1 MCGLWLGEDV
11 DITVIGSRV
20 HSSFISANAMGIG
33 SLMVF
38 DVIVVMQKPV
48 IIVRLRER
56 GGSFIVPA
64 I

>member
-1 MCGLWLGEDV
+1 MCGPQLGEDV
-11 DITVIGSRV
+11 IITVIGSRV
-20 HSSFISANAMGIG
+20 NLSFISVNAMSIG

-38 DVIVVMQKPV
+38 NVIVGMQKPV
-48 IIVRLRER
+48 IIVHLCER